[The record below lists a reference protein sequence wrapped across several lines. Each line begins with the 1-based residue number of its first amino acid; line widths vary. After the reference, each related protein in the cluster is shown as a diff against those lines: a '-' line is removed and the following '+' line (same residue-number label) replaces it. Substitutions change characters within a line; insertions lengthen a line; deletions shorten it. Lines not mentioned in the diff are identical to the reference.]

1 MKRDTH
7 QNHPTK
13 RFSFSSFPETLP
25 SLPGHSTRLRTS
37 VTANKCLGIRYT
49 RFYLPRQEGRT
60 WRVSFEEFEAY
71 PRRWS
76 EQPPRQREEERG
88 KGSEGGGGGGSSEQ
102 GPRFVR
108 RDGNKE
114 FIFGGHMRGLFRQS
128 VAVTLQIEIEPS
140 FLGSNRYFS
149 MPPSFF
155 FFLFSSR
162 VILHTRVDPRIKKM
176 TARRPVTLIATC
188 LPV

>member
-1 MKRDTH
+1 MSRYPVYTIL
-7 QNHPTK
+7 PT
-13 RFSFSSFPETLP
+13 
-25 SLPGHSTRLRTS
+25 
-37 VTANKCLGIRYT
+37 
-49 RFYLPRQEGRT
+49 RQGAEGRT

-76 EQPPRQREEERG
+76 EQPPRQREEERR
-88 KGSEGGGGGGSSEQ
+88 KGSGGGGGGGEGSSEQ

-114 FIFGGHMRGLFRQS
+114 FIFGSHMRGLFRQS
-128 VAVTLQIEIEPS
+128 VAVTLQIEIEPPS
-140 FLGSNRYFS
+140 VQTYFS

-155 FFLFSSR
+155 LFFFFSS

-176 TARRPVTLIATC
+176 TARSPVTLIATC

>member
-1 MKRDTH
+1 MSRYPVYTIL
-7 QNHPTK
+7 PT
-13 RFSFSSFPETLP
+13 
-25 SLPGHSTRLRTS
+25 
-37 VTANKCLGIRYT
+37 
-49 RFYLPRQEGRT
+49 RQGAEGRT

-76 EQPPRQREEERG
+76 EQPRRQREEERR
-88 KGSEGGGGGGSSEQ
+88 KGSGGGGGGEGGSSEQ

-128 VAVTLQIEIEPS
+128 VAVTLQIEIEPPS
-140 FLGSNRYFS
+140 VQTYFS

-155 FFLFSSR
+155 LFFFFCHPPHASRSPDKKNDGTQSRDINCYLPTCLNYR
-162 VILHTRVDPRIKKM
+162 VIVAFKARPSLVIRP
-176 TARRPVTLIATC
+176 TAFVGFRMQFC
-188 LPV
+188 

>member
-140 FLGSNRYFS
+140 FLGSNRIFRCL
-149 MPPSFF
+149 PPFF